1 MKKIK
6 LYFISILSAMS
17 LLAPFAVT
25 TSTHALFEGSKDQ
38 ACAGANLNDTGCSAN
53 QGEEQVNSTIS
64 TVINLLSFLVGV
76 VSVIMIIIGGIRFV
90 TSQGNAQN
98 ATSARNTII
107 FAVIGLVLAA
117 FAQLIVRFVLGK
129 ATT

>member
-90 TSQGNAQN
+90 TSQGNAHN
-98 ATSARNTII
+98 KART
-107 FAVIGLVLAA
+107 
-117 FAQLIVRFVLGK
+117 QLTK
-129 ATT
+129 

>member
-1 MKKIK
+1 MMP
-6 LYFISILSAMS
+6 FAMS
-17 LLAPFAVT
+17 A
-25 TSTHALFEGSKDQ
+25 STHALFEGSKDQ

-53 QGEEQVNSTIS
+53 QGVTQVNSTIS

-76 VSVIMIIIGGIRFV
+76 ISVIMIIIGGIRFV

-98 ATSARNTII
+98 ATSARNTIL
-107 FAVIGLVLAA
+107 FAVIGLALAA
-117 FAQLIVRFVLGK
+117 FAQLIVKFVLGK